1 MPKNL
6 RKTWVLLPVLASLAS
21 QCDETPRG
29 TVPTSITTVEI
40 ALTSTLVSSVGNSDD
55 IDDCLMRLGAI
66 GTHVR
71 PSWRDNSQT
80 SEFDPE
86 HVPLIEMSSNRFVA
100 TFNDVPVNVQT
111 TLTVHDENECRRHP
125 MATGVAEIMNRPAD
139 GRVVDGV
146 TANGTLLNTIVG
158 NNALLL
164 TVGADGI
171 VLQ

>member
-1 MPKNL
+1 MSKNFS
-6 RKTWVLLPVLASLAS
+6 KTWVLLPVIASLAS

-40 ALTSTLVSSVGNSDD
+40 ALSSTLASSVGESDD
-55 IDDCLMRLGAI
+55 INDCLMRLGTT

-86 HVPLIEMSSNRFVA
+86 HVSLIKMSANRFVA

-111 TLTVHDENECRRHP
+111 TLTVHDENECRRNP
-125 MATGVAEIMNRPAD
+125 IATGVAEVMNRPAD

-146 TANGTLLNTIVG
+146 TANGTPLNTVVG

-164 TVGADGI
+164 TVGADGT